1 MVFRK
6 VKTLAEE
13 DWLDDTVAWV
23 ERSRKMAKEKELAE
37 KRVSRVG
44 TMGEGGGLFV
54 CISHAV
60 ILYSVFN
67 WFLYFLSFP
76 IGQASAGDG

>member
-44 TMGEGGGLFV
+44 TMGGRRRAV
-54 CISHAV
+54 CV
-60 ILYSVFN
+60 Y
-67 WFLYFLSFP
+67 
-76 IGQASAGDG
+76 